1 MTPLTV
7 GTKFTLVC
15 VIATMAATAGP
26 AELDTAFHRTR
37 VADFAAQL
45 KVCPVDL
52 EACPKVMVELPAC
65 PVGRAVAKA
74 TIGAEFLLVGIILK
88 MTIHTGFRRIIE
100 PGGFMTIPAQRIF
113 V

>member
-15 VIATMAATAGP
+15 IVATMAATAGP
-26 AELDTAFHRTR
+26 AELDTAFHRTG
-37 VADFAAQL
+37 VADFAPQL
-45 KVCPVDL
+45 EVCPIDL
-52 EACPKVMVELPAC
+52 EACPQVVVELPTC
-65 PVGRAVAKA
+65 PIGRAVAKT

-88 MTIHTGFRRIIE
+88 MTIHTGFRRIFE
-100 PGGFMTIPAQRIF
+100 PGGFMTIPARRIF